1 MTTGSA
7 WPFRS
12 RSSRRRCA
20 APTCGWRVDA
30 GSSRYA
36 DAANGSTQ
44 PGSGARA
51 RSEEARLPALA
62 LGRRFPALLRRA
74 KRDSGGRD
82 RWWYGIERAGSGRNG
97 QLPWNLPGQELWPS
111 RFGSCQSGGTPRSRW
126 SGSKSQGNLEYRACG
141 CQGISGAKQ
150 ETDSIKTKKTRRK
163 PGENRE
169 ENMNDRAAAW
179 ELLTLFT
186 QSESLRKHALAVE
199 ACMRAYARKFSGDE
213 ELWAIV
219 GLLHDF
225 DYDKYPSLED
235 HPYKGNEILKERG
248 WSEEIRKAIM
258 SHAEYTGV
266 TRDTPMEKAL
276 FACDE
281 LAGFI
286 TACALVKPGKSLA
299 EVEAPSVKKKMKDK
313 AFARSVNRQD
323 ITNGATE
330 LGVDLEQH
338 IAFCIEAMR
347 GIAGELGLDGSAA
360 KTA

>member
-1 MTTGSA
+1 MTD
-7 WPFRS
+7 RS
-12 RSSRRRCA
+12 
-20 APTCGWRVDA
+20 
-30 GSSRYA
+30 
-36 DAANGSTQ
+36 
-44 PGSGARA
+44 
-51 RSEEARLPALA
+51 
-62 LGRRFPALLRRA
+62 
-74 KRDSGGRD
+74 
-82 RWWYGIERAGSGRNG
+82 
-97 QLPWNLPGQELWPS
+97 
-111 RFGSCQSGGTPRSRW
+111 
-126 SGSKSQGNLEYRACG
+126 
-141 CQGISGAKQ
+141 
-150 ETDSIKTKKTRRK
+150 
-163 PGENRE
+163 
-169 ENMNDRAAAW
+169 AAW
-179 ELLTLFT
+179 GLLTEFT

-199 ACMRAYARKFSGDE
+199 ACMRAYAKKFSGDE
-213 ELWAIV
+213 NLWGVV

-235 HPYKGNEILKERG
+235 HPYRGNEILKERG
-248 WSEEIRKAIM
+248 YSDEIRKAIM

-266 TRDTPMEKAL
+266 PRDTPMEKAL

-286 TACALVKPGKSLA
+286 TACALVKPGKSLG

-323 ITNGATE
+323 ITNGAAE